1 MKKTVIGWVIC
12 YSTWVFIMQS
22 CKNSSQAGHTG
33 IPLTSDTARFY
44 PVNDYLRL
52 QIKKV
57 DSAAQLIYRLTVENG
72 KTDSVVLS
80 TQQFDSL
87 ANTFLQYDISD
98 KNNHKYYH
106 ENVFMDETTGSYT
119 FNYTSLNNGLPLQSV
134 DILLDTIDNHVKR
147 VFITRA
153 ANTGTLPVT
162 EKMGWKNDNSFYINR
177 ITENGSNTNLQ
188 QNTVVWHYR
197 P

>member
-1 MKKTVIGWVIC
+1 
-12 YSTWVFIMQS
+12 MQS
-22 CKNSSQAGHTG
+22 CKNSDEAGHTG
-33 IPLTSDTARFY
+33 MPLTSDTARFY
-44 PVNDYLRL
+44 PVNDYLRQ

-72 KTDSVVLS
+72 KTDSVVIS
-80 TQQFDSL
+80 KPQFDSL
-87 ANTFLQYDISD
+87 ASNFLQYDISD

-119 FNYTSLNNGLPLQSV
+119 FNYTSLNSNLPLQSV
-134 DILLDTIDNHVKR
+134 DILLDTADNHVKR
-147 VFITRA
+147 IFITRGD
-153 ANTGTLPVT
+153 NTGPLPVT

-177 ITENGSNTNLQ
+177 ITENGSNTSLQ
-188 QNTVVWHYR
+188 QNTVVWLYR